1 MKLYDV
7 EEEAQ
12 KELISDSKEIT
23 GKVIKKNTMSWD
35 NFKKEKEDKKKKGL
49 STITV

>member
-1 MKLYDV
+1 LYDV

-23 GKVIKKNTMSWD
+23 GKVVKKNTMSWD
-35 NFKKEKEDKKKKGL
+35 KFKEEKEDKKKKGL
-49 STITV
+49 GTITV